1 MAIGAASSMVWLGGQ
16 GGASVRYTGENG
28 VIVNN
33 STDKI
38 SADFDVVQHKLT
50 QGSNITITNNV
61 ISAQQPDVSQ
71 FVTSTEVSTAINNA
85 IGNVRQVP
93 ASSSTD
99 ANKVLTV
106 DAQGGY
112 GWQPVPSG
120 PSGVTDVK
128 VDGTSVVTAGVA
140 NITMPTVPTKT
151 SQLQNDSGFVASS
164 SLATVAT
171 TGSYNDLS
179 NKPDLSVYAQSST
192 LSTVATSGNY
202 NDLNNKPSIPSVDQT
217 YDSTS
222 SNPQSGVAVAQALAG
237 YTPGGGGVTP
247 ISTPVITRDP
257 ITRLVYGTVFTHGD
271 FKVTLQ
277 GSDSAI
283 FLYVE
288 NPNVSSAY
296 VVSRVNGGCYIPGSG
311 TFDPSITATYYDVPS
326 LVTPVNLT
334 TSNGINIGY
343 PMFYDVNIMYTEN
356 NVPKTFGF
364 TALHWTNDG
373 VSHYTKV
380 NITAG

>member
-1 MAIGAASSMVWLGGQ
+1 MAIGTTTNMQWLGGQ

-33 STDKI
+33 RTDKI

-93 ASSSTD
+93 ASSSTE

-112 GWQPVPSG
+112 DWQPVPSS

-140 NITMPTVPTKT
+140 NITMPTVPTKV
-151 SQLQNDSGFVASS
+151 SQLQNDSQYITLSDVPAQVNADWNSNSGASQILNKP

-179 NKPDLSVYAQSST
+179 D
-192 LSTVATSGNY
+192 
-202 NDLNNKPSIPSVDQT
+202 KPSIPAAQVNSDWDAV
-217 YDSTS
+217 
-222 SNPQSGVAVAQALAG
+222 SGVSQILNKP
-237 YTPGGGGVTP
+237 T
-247 ISTPVITRDP
+247 
-257 ITRLVYGTVFTHGD
+257 
-271 FKVTLQ
+271 
-277 GSDSAI
+277 
-283 FLYVE
+283 
-288 NPNVSSAY
+288 
-296 VVSRVNGGCYIPGSG
+296 IP
-311 TFDPSITATYYDVPS
+311 TVPS
-326 LVTPVNLT
+326 PGNMLSVTNNQINVT
-334 TSNGINIGY
+334 T
-343 PMFYDVNIMYTEN
+343 
-356 NVPKTFGF
+356 
-364 TALHWTNDG
+364 
-373 VSHYTKV
+373 
-380 NITAG
+380 TAGITDIQIVNALPASPVSTVMYLIPAT

>member
-1 MAIGAASSMVWLGGQ
+1 MQWLGGQ

-93 ASSSTD
+93 ASSSTE

-112 GWQPVPSG
+112 DWQPVPSS

-140 NITMPTVPTKT
+140 NITMPTVPTKV
-151 SQLQNDSGFVASS
+151 SQLQNDSGFVTSS

-202 NDLNNKPSIPSVDQT
+202 NDLNNKPSIPTVDQT

-247 ISTPVITRDP
+247 ISTPVITSDP
-257 ITRLVYGTVFTHGD
+257 TTLLVYGTVFTHGD

-277 GSDSAI
+277 GSSSHAA

-296 VVSRVNGGCYIPGSG
+296 VVSRVNGGCYIIGSG
-311 TFDPSITATYYDVPS
+311 TFPPDSPDVYYDVPS
-326 LVTPVNLT
+326 LVTPVKLANL
-334 TSNGINIGY
+334 NGVNVGY
-343 PMFYDVNIMYTEN
+343 PVFYDVILMYTEN

-364 TALHWTNDG
+364 TALHWTPDY

>member
-1 MAIGAASSMVWLGGQ
+1 MAIGAASNMVWLGGQ

-93 ASSSTD
+93 SSSSTE

-112 GWQPVPSG
+112 DWQPVPSS
-120 PSGVTDVK
+120 PSGVIDVK

-140 NITMPTVPTKT
+140 NITMPTVPTKV
-151 SQLQNDSGFVASS
+151 SQLQNDSQYI
-164 SLATVAT
+164 T
-171 TGSYNDLS
+171 LS
-179 NKPDLSVYAQSST
+179 DVPAQVNADWNSNSGVSQILNKPT
-192 LSTVATSGNY
+192 
-202 NDLNNKPSIPSVDQT
+202 IPTVDQT

-222 SNPQSGVAVAQALAG
+222 SNAQSGVAVAQALAG

-257 ITRLVYGTVFTHGD
+257 NTMLTYGTVFTHGD
-271 FKVTLQ
+271 FTVTLRGYT
-277 GSDSAI
+277 GSTL
-283 FLYVE
+283 LYIE

-311 TFDPSITATYYDVPS
+311 TFPPDSPDVYYDVPS
-326 LVTPVNLT
+326 LVTPVVLRND
-334 TSNGINIGY
+334 TSITRGY
-343 PMFYDVNIMYTEN
+343 PEFYDVIVMYTEN
-356 NVPKTFGF
+356 NVPKVFGF
-364 TALHWTNDG
+364 TALYWTTDY

>member
-1 MAIGAASSMVWLGGQ
+1 MAIGAASSMVWLGGH

-93 ASSSTD
+93 ASSSTE

-112 GWQPVPSG
+112 GWQPVPSS

-140 NITMPTVPTKT
+140 NITMPTVPTKV
-151 SQLQNDSGFVASS
+151 SQLQNDSQYITLSDVPAQVNADWNSNSGASEI
-164 SLATVAT
+164 L
-171 TGSYNDLS
+171 
-179 NKPDLSVYAQSST
+179 NKPT
-192 LSTVATSGNY
+192 
-202 NDLNNKPSIPSVDQT
+202 IPSVDQT

-247 ISTPVITRDP
+247 ISTPVITSDP
-257 ITRLVYGTVFTHGD
+257 TTLLVYGTVFTHGD

-277 GSDSAI
+277 GSSSHAA

-296 VVSRVNGGCYIPGSG
+296 VVSRVNGGCYIIGSG
-311 TFDPSITATYYDVPS
+311 TFPPDSPDVYYDVPS
-326 LVTPVNLT
+326 LVTPVKLANL
-334 TSNGINIGY
+334 NGVNVGY
-343 PMFYDVNIMYTEN
+343 PVFYDVIIMYTEN

-364 TALHWTNDG
+364 TALHWTPDY